1 MFQVGANRLLDL
13 VERHAEEIAREWW
26 GNVRQNPR
34 TRSYHLLLEKQAL
47 DQAVLFYKNL
57 RQMYDSK
64 NPYEGVVPHFS
75 QYAKDRYAE
84 GIPLHEAIYAMI
96 LMRRH
101 IWLFA
106 EYQELF
112 TSALD
117 MYGAIQVIN
126 RTVLITDYAT
136 YITAQEYQDLTESLS

>member
-1 MFQVGANRLLDL
+1 
-13 VERHAEEIAREWW
+13 
-26 GNVRQNPR
+26 
-34 TRSYHLLLEKQAL
+34 
-47 DQAVLFYKNL
+47 
-57 RQMYDSK
+57 MYDSK